1 MLKTTETVDNVYTSP
16 LDNVYTSPSG
26 DAEFT
31 YKALS
36 RAAILATTFGV
47 MGLMAW
53 VAPLLSFLPLL
64 AVIFA
69 FAAFGNLKKY
79 SEELTGKVW
88 AWVGLVLGSTLLVA
102 APVKHTYVYFTEVPD
117 GYERVSFGDLKSPTG
132 GQDIPTQAAFE
143 MNGKKIF
150 LKGYIH
156 PTSVSGMNAKTFVL
170 VPDWATC
177 CFGTQPPKTHM
188 IEVRLTNDKFAQKSF
203 RQHSL
208 AGTFY
213 VDIHPRQVDGLDG
226 VYYFLEAEHFERS
239 R

>member
-1 MLKTTETVDNVYTSP
+1 MLQTTETVAGEYST
-16 LDNVYTSPSG
+16 PSD

-36 RAAILATTFGV
+36 RAAILATSFGV

-53 VAPLLSFLPLL
+53 VAPLLTFLPLL

-69 FAAFGNLKKY
+69 IAAFKNLKKY
-79 SEELTGKVW
+79 SQELTGTVW
-88 AWVGLVLGSTLLVA
+88 AWIGLVLGSALLIA
-102 APVKHTYVYFTEVPD
+102 APAKHTYVYFTEVPE
-117 GYERVSFGDLKSPTG
+117 GYERVSFGVLKSPTG
-132 GQDIPTQAAFE
+132 GQDIPTPAAFE

-156 PTSVSGMNAKTFVL
+156 PTSISSMNAKTFVL
-170 VPDWATC
+170 VPDWANC

-213 VDIHPRQVDGLDG
+213 VDLNPRHVDGLDG
-226 VYYFLEAEHFERS
+226 VYYFLEADHFEMS

>member
-1 MLKTTETVDNVYTSP
+1 MLKTTETVEIEYPSS
-16 LDNVYTSPSG
+16 LDDT
-26 DAEFT
+26 EFT

-53 VAPLLSFLPLL
+53 VSPLLVFLPLL

-69 FAAFGNLKKY
+69 FVAFGNLRKY
-79 SEELTGKVW
+79 SEELTGRIW
-88 AWVGLVLGSTLLVA
+88 AWVGLLLGGVLLVA
-102 APVKHTYVYFTEVPD
+102 APAKHTYVYFTEVPD
-117 GYERVSFGDLKSPTG
+117 GYTRVSFGVLKSPTG

-156 PTSVSGMNAKTFVL
+156 PTSVSSMNAKTFVL

-213 VDIHPRQVDGLDG
+213 VDLNPRQVDGLDG
-226 VYYFLEAEHFERS
+226 VYYFLEADHFEMS